1 VGGLFGVEK
10 VKPDPLNLLVNT
22 DVGKQPYD
30 AKDAC
35 QIRQASFLLCVY
47 RFVFAGNVNIR

>member
-35 QIRQASFLLCVY
+35 QIRQASFLCVY